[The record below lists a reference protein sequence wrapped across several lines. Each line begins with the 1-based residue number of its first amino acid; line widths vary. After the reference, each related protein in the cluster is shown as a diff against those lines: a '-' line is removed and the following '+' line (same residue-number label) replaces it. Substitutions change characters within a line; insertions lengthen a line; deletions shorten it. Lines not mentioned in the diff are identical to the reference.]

1 MYVNNKWNK
10 DKSGSFLSTSSNKC
24 GNYVH
29 MVCLEFVKSRK
40 IKLCTNYDIILQQM
54 QYQIRYKLLDCPLVL
69 VSCYIPKVSVKS
81 IHTPIYL
88 GMSAYNQKLSC
99 SVLHWSIVQWSME
112 FHLTC
117 KVHRALITSDVCSGT
132 QLTRVQLTC

>member
-1 MYVNNKWNK
+1 
-10 DKSGSFLSTSSNKC
+10 
-24 GNYVH
+24 

-69 VSCYIPKVSVKS
+69 VSCYLPKVYVKS

-99 SVLHWSIVQWSME
+99 SVLHWSIWSSMIYGIS
-112 FHLTC
+112 F
-117 KVHRALITSDVCSGT
+117 DGQCSSSFNYIRRMFRYSIN
-132 QLTRVQLTC
+132 TRSINMLAWI